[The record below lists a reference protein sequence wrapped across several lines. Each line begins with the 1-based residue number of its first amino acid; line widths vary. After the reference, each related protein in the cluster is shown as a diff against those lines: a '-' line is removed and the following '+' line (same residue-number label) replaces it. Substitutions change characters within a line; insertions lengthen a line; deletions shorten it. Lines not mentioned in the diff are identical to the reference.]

1 MTTSEAVRLRKR
13 WKMWKYPITCQ
24 HRVKLLER
32 SDKGHLTGNYVCST
46 CGEVLMPTIDP
57 PEDREAKQRVS
68 KALAQHPLV
77 LLDQELKRLVKGYRS
92 CAAGNHRSTIKEVRG
107 N

>member
-13 WKMWKYPITCQ
+13 WNLLKYPVKCD

-32 SDKGHLTGNYVCST
+32 SDRGHLTGNYLCST
-46 CGEVLMPTIDP
+46 CGEVVMQTIYQT
-57 PEDREAKQRVS
+57 EDRVAKQRVS

-77 LLDQELKRLVKGYRS
+77 LLDQQLKRPGS
-92 CAAGNHRSTIKEVRG
+92 PPPSH
-107 N
+107 